1 MLVIEV
7 CCKSSEII
15 RKGRS
20 DGTITL
26 AQRESA
32 DLVEVSISA
41 GKIMQ
46 NMAIKKTIKEKSM

>member
-1 MLVIEV
+1 MLVIAV
-7 CCKSSEII
+7 CCRSSEII

-32 DLVEVSISA
+32 DLVEVSMSA
-41 GKIMQ
+41 GKIIQKMD
-46 NMAIKKTIKEKSM
+46 IKKTIKEKII